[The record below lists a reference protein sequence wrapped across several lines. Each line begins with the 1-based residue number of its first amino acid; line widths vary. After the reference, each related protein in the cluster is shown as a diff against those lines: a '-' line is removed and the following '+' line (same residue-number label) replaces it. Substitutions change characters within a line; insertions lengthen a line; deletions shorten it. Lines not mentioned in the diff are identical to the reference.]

1 MKNKK
6 FFKLIVIN
14 YNNYIY
20 IKKCLDS
27 IKNQTFKDFICI
39 IVDDVSSDKSPDIAK
54 IYEKR
59 YPEQFKFIQLTT
71 KGYPGGARNA
81 ALQFDIE
88 SEYTWFI
95 DSDDYLYDN
104 NVLDEMY
111 KCILLNKKP
120 DVIRCSYITIEN
132 DTCGNIKQKLNI
144 EKNNINYILNSGLAP
159 WKTCHKSDIK
169 NQFPENCLIE
179 DVLYGLKLFDKI
191 DITNIPV
198 VQKPCYVYNRMSI
211 TSLWNNP
218 NNKKDSF
225 FYYSQLKLI
234 KDLINTN
241 FNTEYC
247 DKYAKKEIEK
257 MKNNLNNRL
266 IYCK

>member
-1 MKNKK
+1 M
-6 FFKLIVIN
+6 
-14 YNNYIY
+14 
-20 IKKCLDS
+20 
-27 IKNQTFKDFICI
+27 
-39 IVDDVSSDKSPDIAK
+39 
-54 IYEKR
+54 
-59 YPEQFKFIQLTT
+59 TT

-169 NQFPENCLIE
+169 N
-179 DVLYGLKLFDKI
+179 
-191 DITNIPV
+191 
-198 VQKPCYVYNRMSI
+198 
-211 TSLWNNP
+211 
-218 NNKKDSF
+218 
-225 FYYSQLKLI
+225 
-234 KDLINTN
+234 
-241 FNTEYC
+241 
-247 DKYAKKEIEK
+247 
-257 MKNNLNNRL
+257 
-266 IYCK
+266 